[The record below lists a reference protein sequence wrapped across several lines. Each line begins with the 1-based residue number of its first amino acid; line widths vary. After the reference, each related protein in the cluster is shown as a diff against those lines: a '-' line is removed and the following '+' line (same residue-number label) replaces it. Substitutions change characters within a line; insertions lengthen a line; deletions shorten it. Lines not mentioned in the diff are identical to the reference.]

1 MVPGDHARGPD
12 GERARGGS
20 SDLVEL
26 TRTVRRRTTGIFYGW
41 WIVTAGFFVQLLNGA
56 LLFHSFTAY
65 FVFLQADF
73 GWSRTALAGAFSL
86 TRVESGLLG
95 PVEGWLVDRIGPRAV
110 MRVGI
115 LLFGAGFIMLS
126 RIDSL
131 FGYYAAFFVL
141 AFGSALAGFLP
152 ASAAVANWFARR
164 RATAMGIMMT
174 GMGVGGLLVPAVT
187 WSLSTFGWR
196 ETAFASGI
204 LVIVIGLPAVQLM
217 RHHPEHYGYL
227 PDGDPVTPAQAEQ
240 PPEAPTGLTAR
251 QALRTSSFWFL
262 SLGHSVALLIVGA
275 AMVHQIPH
283 MVDGVGLSVQMAGA
297 MVAFL
302 MAVVIAGQLGGGF
315 IGDRFDKRMVVAACM
330 LVHSIALVIFA
341 LATNVVGVFLFA
353 LLHGLAW
360 GIRGP
365 LLNSIRADYFGRAA
379 FATIMGFSSMVIMA
393 GMFIGPLFA
402 GAMADW
408 LGDYRVSFL
417 VVAGVT
423 ALGSVLFLMARPP
436 VLPPADTQMDE
447 AEAEATAAG

>member
-1 MVPGDHARGPD
+1 VAS
-12 GERARGGS
+12 GGKVLS
-20 SDLVEL
+20 VEL
-26 TRTVRRRTTGIFYGW
+26 TRTVRRHTSGIFYGW
-41 WIVTAGFFVQLLNGA
+41 WIVTAGFLVQLLNGA

-95 PVEGWLVDRIGPRAV
+95 PVEGWLIDRIGPRAV

-115 LLFGAGFIMLS
+115 LLFGGGFILFS

-131 FGYYAAFFVL
+131 LGYYVVFSVL
-141 AFGSALAGFLP
+141 AVGSALAGFLP

-174 GMGVGGLLVPAVT
+174 GMGVGGLLVPLVT
-187 WSLSTFGWR
+187 WSLSNFGWR
-196 ETAFASGI
+196 ETAFASGV
-204 LVIVIGLPAVQLM
+204 LVIAIGLPAVQLM

-240 PPEAPTGLTAR
+240 TSEAPIGMTAR

-262 SLGHSVALLIVGA
+262 SLGHSFALLIVGA

-297 MVAFL
+297 VVALL
-302 MAVVIAGQLGGGF
+302 MAVVILGQLSGGF
-315 IGDRFDKRMVVAACM
+315 IGDRFDKRLVVAGCM
-330 LVHSIALVIFA
+330 LVHGIALVIFA
-341 LATNVVGVFLFA
+341 LATNILGVLAFA
-353 LLHGLAW
+353 VLHGLAW
-360 GIRGP
+360 GVRGP
-365 LLNSIRADYFGRAA
+365 LLNSIRADYFGRTA
-379 FATIMGFSSMVIMA
+379 FATIMGFSSMVIMG

-408 LGDYRVSFL
+408 LGDYRVSF
-417 VVAGVT
+417 VVLAGVT
-423 ALGSVLFLMARPP
+423 ALGSVLFLLAKPP
-436 VLPPADTQMDE
+436 VLPRSADPLTEE
-447 AEAEATAAG
+447 AEFTTASDAR